1 MDAGCFG
8 QLMFFMYVHMGDK
21 GKRVRLHSV
30 WCEHKD
36 CEAQL
41 AEFRESNSFI
51 PAREIFANFVFTD
64 TVH

>member
-1 MDAGCFG
+1 MEKVHG

-30 WCEHKD
+30 WCDRKD
-36 CEAQL
+36 CEEQL
-41 AEFRESNSFI
+41 AAFRESNPFI

-64 TVH
+64 TVY

>member
-1 MDAGCFG
+1 MDAIFG
-8 QLMFFMYVHMGDK
+8 QLVFLVYVQMGDR
-21 GKRVRLHSV
+21 GKKVRLHSV

-41 AEFRESNSFI
+41 AAFRESNPFI
-51 PAREIFANFVFTD
+51 QSREIFANFVFTD